1 MKRAIAMGL
10 LTLTLGACANAVE
23 SGPSFLGLG
32 SAFADETAD
41 ETNEPGAATP
51 SPAIGKVKS
60 NKVLGAMAFQRVTGR
75 PVDPARLAG
84 E

>member
-1 MKRAIAMGL
+1 MIRVIAAA
-10 LTLTLGACANAVE
+10 LTCLALGACTNAVE
-23 SGPSFLGLG
+23 TGPSFLGFG
-32 SAFADETAD
+32 TAFADETD
-41 ETNEPGAATP
+41 ETLAVAQP
-51 SPAIGKVKS
+51 STAMRRVKS

>member
-10 LTLTLGACANAVE
+10 LSLTLGACTNAVE

-32 SAFADETAD
+32 SAFADET
-41 ETNEPGAATP
+41 TEPDAAIP
-51 SPAIGKVKS
+51 SSALGKVKS